1 MLPQL
6 ATETFPSQIF
16 WVVLGFFC
24 VYGVMAFFAV
34 PKLKRILDSRENHI
48 NDLLDV
54 AEKLNEKSAKI
65 EKESNE
71 LLSKTKQEIL
81 DTELRLV
88 EKLEKK
94 SSEEKQRLS
103 EEILENANNEMASLK
118 VSSEEVFKDI
128 SSDLD
133 ELLDLALQK
142 IGGRKS

>member
-1 MLPQL
+1 
-6 ATETFPSQIF
+6 
-16 WVVLGFFC
+16 
-24 VYGVMAFFAV
+24 MAFFAV